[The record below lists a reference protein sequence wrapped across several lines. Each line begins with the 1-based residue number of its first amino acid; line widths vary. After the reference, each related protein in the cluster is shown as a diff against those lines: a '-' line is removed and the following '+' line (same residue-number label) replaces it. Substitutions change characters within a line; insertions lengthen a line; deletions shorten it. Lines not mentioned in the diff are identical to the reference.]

1 MGLGLEAV
9 KNEINRSFEAVEIG
23 EWFDPD
29 LRSTCIRFLAGERE
43 FSVTVSEEFDAD
55 YASGQMPV
63 DLSKLAPLL
72 GASQLGKVAVDS
84 LGISFRLRRSGEDCS
99 RN

>member
-1 MGLGLEAV
+1 MGLGLQAV
-9 KNEINRSFEAVEIG
+9 KDEITRSLDAVEIG

-29 LRSTCIRFLAGERE
+29 LRSTCIRFQAGERE
-43 FSVTVSEEFDAD
+43 LSVTVSEEFDAD

-84 LGISFRLRRSGEDCS
+84 LGISFRLTRSGQDCGW
-99 RN
+99 N